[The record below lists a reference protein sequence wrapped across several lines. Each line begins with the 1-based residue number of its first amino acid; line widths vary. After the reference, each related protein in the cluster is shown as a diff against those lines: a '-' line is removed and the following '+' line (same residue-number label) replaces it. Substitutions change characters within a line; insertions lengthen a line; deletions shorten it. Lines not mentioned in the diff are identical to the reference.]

1 MRRDIVPKLAC
12 SGALRDN
19 FRDELLELHES
30 ACEVVAATHER
41 HEPRAMVCMREARIS
56 LEDRFEPHGRLR
68 PPRCGQLRPVEP
80 RVSWFALPS
89 RMSASDDGLASLN
102 TELSTLSETELGPP
116 TLSTTLPS
124 SAESTP
130 TPGGGSRY
138 LLGPLI
144 GSGGMGD
151 VRIARDTRMGRD
163 VAVKVLRADGRRDDL
178 RTRFLRE
185 ARIQGRLEHPAIVPV
200 HDLGVD
206 DAGSPFFVMKRLTGL
221 TLAAILARA
230 PQELQLAKQ
239 WTRRALLDRLV
250 DICQAIEYAHQRGV
264 IHRDL
269 KPQNIMLGDLG
280 EVYVLDW
287 GIARILDE
295 VHQPPA
301 HTGDVDTLDLVGKT
315 QTGALVGTP
324 GYMAPEQYRGDVID
338 QRTDVYAL
346 GCILFEILTGES
358 ALPRDARAFE
368 ATLNATAHSPSARAP
383 AAEIPPE
390 LDALCAAATHPL
402 PASRIATARALADGI
417 QRYLDGDRDV
427 ARRRELANGYA
438 TDAASQL
445 DTATTEEQRARA
457 MHDAGR
463 ALALDPTHRAAQGIV
478 GRLLLEPP
486 EEIPAAVERTL
497 EKHRDNT
504 GRSHM
509 RTAALTYVS
518 YFAFLPF
525 LAFTRVYNP
534 FPMIVIFAA
543 IIANLTILLSISRR
557 PNPSQLWMY
566 VVLVIHGA
574 LLATCGILVSTPLI
588 LPAMAVTSLGAF
600 LSNPRV
606 RSAPAVFAVHVAA
619 VFAPLALEL
628 LDVIPRT
635 FALDGNTI
643 AISPWSVSLSSKALL
658 VIVMLAALSHLIATT
673 LLVRQLRRA
682 EETAQ
687 EEVHLYKW
695 HLERLV
701 PSWRSSMGRRSG
713 AARRLLA

>member
-1 MRRDIVPKLAC
+1 
-12 SGALRDN
+12 
-19 FRDELLELHES
+19 
-30 ACEVVAATHER
+30 
-41 HEPRAMVCMREARIS
+41 
-56 LEDRFEPHGRLR
+56 
-68 PPRCGQLRPVEP
+68 
-80 RVSWFALPS
+80 
-89 RMSASDDGLASLN
+89 
-102 TELSTLSETELGPP
+102 
-116 TLSTTLPS
+116 
-124 SAESTP
+124 
-130 TPGGGSRY
+130 
-138 LLGPLI
+138 
-144 GSGGMGD
+144 
-151 VRIARDTRMGRD
+151 MGRD

-221 TLAAILARA
+221 TLAEILSRI
-230 PQELQLAKQ
+230 PTDSQLAKQ
-239 WTRRALLDRLV
+239 WPRRALLDRLV

-295 VHQPPA
+295 VHQPPTHSA
-301 HTGDVDTLDLVGKT
+301 DVDTLDLVGKT

-324 GYMAPEQYRGDVID
+324 GYMAPEQYRGDPID

-346 GCILFEILTGES
+346 GCVLFEILAGEP
-358 ALPRDARAFE
+358 ALPHDSRAFE
-368 ATLNATAHSPSARAP
+368 ATLNATAHVPSARAP
-383 AAEIPPE
+383 TADVPPE
-390 LDALCAAATHPL
+390 LDALCAAATEPV
-402 PASRIATARALADGI
+402 PTSRIATARGLADGI

-427 ARRRELANGYA
+427 VRRRELANGYA
-438 TDAASQL
+438 TAAATQLDAAK
-445 DTATTEEQRARA
+445 TEEQRARA

-497 EKHRDNT
+497 EKHRDSV
-504 GRSHM
+504 GRVHM
-509 RTAALTYVS
+509 RSAAWSYVS
-518 YFAFLPF
+518 YLVFLPF
-525 LAFTRVYNP
+525 LAFTQVHDP
-534 FPMIVIFAA
+534 LPIIIIFAA
-543 IIANLTILLSISRR
+543 IAANLTILLSISAR
-557 PNPSQLWMY
+557 PNPSQLWLY
-566 VVLVIHGA
+566 VAVVVHGV
-574 LLATCGILVSTPLI
+574 LLAACGILISTPLI

-606 RSAPAVFAVHVAA
+606 RSATAVLAVHILAVFVPV
-619 VFAPLALEL
+619 ALEL

-635 FALDGNTI
+635 FTLDGDVMSV
-643 AISPWSVSLSSKALL
+643 SPWSVSIASRWLLL
-658 VIVMLAALSHLIATT
+658 VVMLAGLSHLITTT
-673 LLVRQLRRA
+673 LLIRQLRRA
-682 EETAQ
+682 EEMAQ

-713 AARRLLA
+713 PAQKLAA